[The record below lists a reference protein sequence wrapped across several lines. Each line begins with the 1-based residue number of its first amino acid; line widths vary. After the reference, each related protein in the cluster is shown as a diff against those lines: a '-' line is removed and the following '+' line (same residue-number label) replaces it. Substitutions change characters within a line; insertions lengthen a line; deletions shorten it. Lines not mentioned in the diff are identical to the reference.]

1 MLIKKSFI
9 NGKIIFGNGEVIL
22 PLKDIDRVNV
32 SIKSALGPSMN
43 LISIHIY
50 WSKSKKIEA
59 PKILYTNKK
68 GDFSKPVYITTHG
81 GIFKI
86 DNVVLTQFQYV
97 LKYIVGTEIVFS
109 GVYSNSE
116 LENLETRIN
125 TILFLTSPMLITTN
139 PFSNVTEEIPS

>member
-22 PLKDIDRVNV
+22 PLKNIDSVCAETK
-32 SIKSALGPSMN
+32 SHLIK
-43 LISIHIY
+43 IY
-50 WSKSKKIEA
+50 WSRSRKVEA
-59 PKILYTNKK
+59 PKILYTKK
-68 GDFSKPVYITTHG
+68 GNFSKPIYITTHG

-86 DNVVLTQFQYV
+86 GNVMSTQFQYI

-109 GVYSNSE
+109 TYSSSE
-116 LENLETRIN
+116 LENIVTKIN

-139 PFSNVTEEIPS
+139 PYSNVTEEIQS

>member
-22 PLKDIDRVNV
+22 PLKNIDRVSV
-32 SIKSALGPSMN
+32 SIKSAFGPPIN
-43 LISIHIY
+43 HISIY

-68 GDFSKPVYITTHG
+68 GDFSKPIYITTHG

-86 DNVVLTQFQYV
+86 GKVVSTQFQYI
-97 LKYIVGTEIVFS
+97 LKYIIGTEIVFS
-109 GVYSNSE
+109 GAYTNSE
-116 LENLETRIN
+116 LENLETKIN
-125 TILFLTSPMLITTN
+125 TILFLISPMLITTN
-139 PFSNVTEEIPS
+139 TFSNVTEEIPL

>member
-22 PLKDIDRVNV
+22 PLKNIDSVCAETK
-32 SIKSALGPSMN
+32 SHLIK
-43 LISIHIY
+43 IY
-50 WSKSKKIEA
+50 WSRSRKVEA
-59 PKILYTNKK
+59 PKILYTKRGN
-68 GDFSKPVYITTHG
+68 FSKPIYITTHG

-86 DNVVLTQFQYV
+86 GNVMSTQFQYI

-109 GVYSNSE
+109 TYSSSE
-116 LENLETRIN
+116 LENIVTKIN

-139 PFSNVTEEIPS
+139 PYSNVTEEIPS